1 MQVRKIFALKEGE
14 ALQRLWEVRDL
25 AEVED
30 VALRVARIQ
39 GEYPWHIHPEGPE
52 ILLVLE
58 GEVILDTEEGE
69 IPLSPGEAVFIPPN
83 TPHRSRAKQPA
94 VILLVEP
101 RWLNTRGV
109 QISR

>member
-1 MQVRKIFALKEGE
+1 MRVRKIFALKEGE
-14 ALQRLWEVRDL
+14 ALQRLWEPRDL

-52 ILLVLE
+52 ILLVLD

-69 IPLSPGEAVFIPPN
+69 VVLSRGEAVLVPPN
-83 TPHRSRAKQPA
+83 TPHRSRAEQPA

-109 QISR
+109 RISR

>member
-1 MQVRKIFALKEGE
+1 MRVRKIFVLKEGE
-14 ALQRLWEVRDL
+14 ALQRLWEPRDL

-39 GEYPWHIHPEGPE
+39 GEYPWHVHPEGPE
-52 ILLVLE
+52 ILLVLD

-69 IPLSPGEAVFIPPN
+69 VVLSRGEAVLVPPN
-83 TPHRSRAKQPA
+83 TPHRSRAEQPA

-109 QISR
+109 QVSR